1 METSKFKTNIKCT
14 GCLSVV
20 TPVLNEKLGENNWQ
34 VNLEDPQ
41 KVLSVPADS
50 NPEEIIDAINKVG
63 YQAEKI

>member
-1 METSKFKTNIKCT
+1 M
-14 GCLSVV
+14 V